1 MQAAKSVTDGYH
13 RNLSTA
19 LADMYQTH
27 AGSFLAGIIYRL
39 CGNNLDLIT
48 LMHAQQEWTASRPA
62 DNTLLQSMMRFCES
76 RTVAELPALM
86 NQVNVISIL
95 GEADYTNFR
104 PAHEFPLFGE
114 VHAAVNTIKASSSTW
129 MLMVMH
135 GWHVTAVLLHCT
147 RKWHKL
153 AISSFCPYGTAF
165 NPGLGPK
172 SSLTCET
179 CFVRQDDALLSLE
192 LAERSL
198 PEAIMAAMEER
209 ITSDAAI
216 AGLQECLLLDGSLR
230 LRYAKVYAYSMYVQH
245 IRTAHM
251 YSTSECTHGLS
262 NLASCL

>member
-1 MQAAKSVTDGYH
+1 MQAARSVTDGYH

-95 GEADYTNFR
+95 GEADHTNFR

-114 VHAAVNTIKASSSTW
+114 VHAAMNNIKVSCSAW
-129 MLMVMH
+129 MLLVMH
-135 GWHVTAVLLHCT
+135 AWHVPAVLLHCT
-147 RKWHKL
+147 GTCHKL
-153 AISSFCPYGTAF
+153 QTFSFCPYGAAF
-165 NPGLGPK
+165 SPGSGPK
-172 SSLTCET
+172 
-179 CFVRQDDALLSLE
+179 ALLNLRKMLSC
-192 LAERSL
+192 
-198 PEAIMAAMEER
+198 MA
-209 ITSDAAI
+209 
-216 AGLQECLLLDGSLR
+216 G
-230 LRYAKVYAYSMYVQH
+230 
-245 IRTAHM
+245 
-251 YSTSECTHGLS
+251 
-262 NLASCL
+262 